1 MQNVLCIDFSF
12 FSTGQNVH
20 RVFFYVNRSRRR
32 TMLVGVVTRAIK
44 TAQVLAWKEGMLRLV
59 SDHPDLKPFVIT
71 DVKLTGR
78 RIGAGAYSRVE
89 EVVVAGAVCV
99 AKIFHDVT
107 LLDPSQISQASMQ
120 SSMAKFVEE
129 CQLMST
135 LRHPHVVQFLGVCV
149 LPDNTAAQPLPALVM
164 ERLTCSLH
172 HMLENNPTSRAK
184 PRLPLSMKCSLLQ
197 NVASGLAH
205 LHSRSP
211 PVVHLNLSARNIL
224 LDSAATAKI
233 ADFGAARIFSN
244 TGAVPTIITE
254 ASVYMPPEVVSDAL
268 SHVEKSKEASS
279 TCSIDIF
286 SLGIVTIF
294 TLGETYP
301 CKPLEPTYTDE
312 QNGLLKFRTE
322 LERRSHYLQSIR
334 AQLDQGHPLLTLI
347 ESCLCNNPA
356 DRPTIDKVLALVE
369 QARRMCAGVKLESI
383 ESLRSQQENEVYK
396 MYKTVLKR

>member
-1 MQNVLCIDFSF
+1 
-12 FSTGQNVH
+12 
-20 RVFFYVNRSRRR
+20 
-32 TMLVGVVTRAIK
+32 MLVGVVTRAIK
-44 TAQVLAWKEGMLRLV
+44 LHRGLGSGRRGMLRLV
-59 SDHPDLKPFVIT
+59 SDHPDLKPLIVT

-99 AKIFHDVT
+99 AKIFRDAT
-107 LLDPSQISQASMQ
+107 LLDPSQVSQTSMQ

-135 LRHPHVVQFLGVCV
+135 LRHPHVVQFLGVCL
-149 LPDNTAAQPLPALVM
+149 LPDNTAAQLLPALVM

-184 PRLPLSMKCSLLQ
+184 PHLPLSMKYSLLQ
-197 NVASGLAH
+197 NVASGLAY

-211 PVVHLNLSARNIL
+211 PVVHHNLSARNIL

-233 ADFGAARIFSN
+233 VDFGVARIFSN
-244 TGAVPTIITE
+244 TGAVPTITE

-268 SHVEKSKEASS
+268 SNMEKSEEVSS
-279 TCSIDIF
+279 TSIDIF
-286 SLGIVTIF
+286 SLGVVTIF

-312 QNGLLKFRTE
+312 QSGLLKPRTE
-322 LERRSHYLQSIR
+322 LERRSHYLQSIT

-356 DRPTIDKVLALVE
+356 DRPTIDKVLALME
-369 QARRMCAGVKLESI
+369 LARRMCAGVKLESI
-383 ESLRSQQENEVYK
+383 ESLHSQQENEVYL
-396 MYKTVLKR
+396 MYKTVITHIIIILKV

>member
-1 MQNVLCIDFSF
+1 
-12 FSTGQNVH
+12 
-20 RVFFYVNRSRRR
+20 
-32 TMLVGVVTRAIK
+32 
-44 TAQVLAWKEGMLRLV
+44 MLRLV
-59 SDHPDLKPFVIT
+59 SDHPDLKPLLLT

-89 EVVVAGAVCV
+89 EVLVAGAVCV
-99 AKIFHDVT
+99 AKIFRDVT
-107 LLDPSQISQASMQ
+107 LLDPSKVSQASMQ

-135 LRHPHVVQFLGVCV
+135 LRHPHVVQFLGVCL
-149 LPDNTAAQPLPALVM
+149 LPDNTAGQPLPALVM

-184 PRLPLSMKCSLLQ
+184 PRLPLSMKYSLLQ
-197 NVASGLAH
+197 NVASGMAY

-211 PVVHLNLSARNIL
+211 PVVHGNLSARNVL

-244 TGAVPTIITE
+244 TGAVPTITE

-268 SHVEKSKEASS
+268 SNVENSEEASS
-279 TCSIDIF
+279 TSIDIF
-286 SLGIVTIF
+286 SFGIVTIF

-301 CKPLEPTYTDE
+301 CRPLEPTYTDE
-312 QNGLLKFRTE
+312 QSGLLNFRTE
-322 LERRSHYLQSIR
+322 LERRSHYLQSIT

-396 MYKTVLKR
+396 MYKTVLKA